1 MAKYILALDQGTTSS
16 RALLFDRQ
24 GQPIAK
30 AQQEITQIYPHPG
43 WVEHNPIEIWE
54 TQLYTAR
61 QAIESAGIK
70 PEEIMAIGIANQ
82 RETTVIWN
90 RFTGKPIYNAIVWQC
105 RRTSELCENNF
116 TENMRTYIS
125 ENTGLLVDVYFSA
138 TKIRW
143 LLDKINNGRL
153 LAQRGDLLFGT
164 IDSWLVWNLT
174 GGKLHI
180 TDYSNASRTML
191 YNISNLQWDDKILSF
206 LDIPS
211 HILPTVKQSSE
222 IYGMT
227 DPALFGTEIPVAGL
241 AGDQQASLFG
251 HTCFEE
257 GMVKNTYGTGCFA
270 LMQTGNKFVRS
281 SHKLLTTIAWG
292 LEDKIS
298 YALEGSVFIGGAV
311 IQWLRDELGLLHSF
325 EESEEYASQVPDTNG
340 VYFVPAFVGLGAPY
354 WNMNAKGIITGLTR
368 GTNRKHI
375 IRAALESIAF
385 QTNDVL
391 SVMQKDTNI
400 PVKTLRVD
408 GGATSNKFLMQF
420 QADISS
426 TSVQPAPVAEVT
438 ALGAAYLAGL
448 ASGFWKNKNEL
459 PSFSRA
465 SHTYHPAISSSS
477 REKHLNNWFKAVK
490 QAII

>member
-24 GQPIAK
+24 GRPIAK

-43 WVEHNPIEIWE
+43 WVEHDPIEIWE

-70 PEEIMAIGIANQ
+70 PEDIMAIGIANQ

-105 RRTSELCENNF
+105 RRTSELCENIF
-116 TENMRTYIS
+116 PENMRAYIS
-125 ENTGLLVDVYFSA
+125 ENTGLLVDAYFSA

-143 LLDKINNGRL
+143 LLDKINNGRF
-153 LAQRGDLLFGT
+153 LAQQGDLLFGT

-227 DPALFGTEIPVAGL
+227 DPDLFGAEIPVAGL

-270 LMQTGNKFVRS
+270 LMQTGSKLIRS

-292 LEDKIS
+292 LEGKIN

-311 IQWLRDELGLLHSF
+311 IQWLRDELGLLQNSD
-325 EESEEYASQVPDTNG
+325 ESEEYASQVPDTNG

-368 GTNRKHI
+368 GANRKHI

-391 SVMQKDTNI
+391 LAMQKDTNI
-400 PVKTLRVD
+400 PVKALRVD
-408 GGATSNKFLMQF
+408 GGAANNKFLMQF

-426 TSVQPAPVAEVT
+426 TSVQPAPIPEVT

-448 ASGFWKNKNEL
+448 ACGFWKSKNEL
-459 PSFSRA
+459 PSFSC
-465 SHTYHPAISSSS
+465 SSPSYLPKISSSA